1 MQCGLPQRRPD
12 HCLLGIGRV
21 QREHGV
27 SPALQQGAERMVGIV
42 PAKFSRL
49 IVLHFAVRN
58 VTSSRALSALSLLS
72 GGSGS
77 AAGSVHMLEQS
88 CQYPV
93 LPVQARFTECS
104 RHETSG
110 STASRL
116 ATSVGVSCH
125 AAKAHSATM
134 GQPSK
139 VQEQCC
145 EGSSAGNATKTS
157 CALPSLPRIRISTA
171 ALWRSCSSQV
181 VMRMPWVPVYTK
193 NTTFQQRRTVTCMC

>member
-1 MQCGLPQRRPD
+1 MQCGLRLRRPV

-49 IVLHFAVRN
+49 IVSHVAIRN
-58 VTSSRALSALSLLS
+58 VTSSHVLSALSLLS
-72 GGSGS
+72 GGCGSEAGS
-77 AAGSVHMLEQS
+77 AHRLELCS
-88 CQYPV
+88 QYPV

-116 ATSVGVSCH
+116 ATSVGASCH
-125 AAKAHSATM
+125 AVKAHSATM

-145 EGSSAGNATKTS
+145 EGQAQATR
-157 CALPSLPRIRISTA
+157 PRLSVLYHHCLVFEFR
-171 ALWRSCSSQV
+171 
-181 VMRMPWVPVYTK
+181 PPP
-193 NTTFQQRRTVTCMC
+193 